1 MWLARTKNE
10 VVRSLLMST
19 DVGTLNTVS
28 VALPDIRLDT
38 CDRGL
43 PQTSCRPCILPHH
56 GLLRVVYLTCLK
68 LDFQP
73 RVVES
78 HYQGHTSGSGCWRS

>member
-1 MWLARTKNE
+1 MLLARTKNE

-19 DVGTLNTVS
+19 DAGTLSTIS
-28 VALPDIRLDT
+28 VALPNIPLDT

-73 RVVES
+73 RVAAS
-78 HYQGHTSGSGCWRS
+78 RYQGHTPGSGGWGS